1 MNTKTYISTF
11 VTELQTRLISSLLIV
26 ILITSSALALAL
38 YLDDQYKSQALLK
51 HSEDSLNNGFA
62 PSSPIGGIAALGG
75 INLGQG
81 SIDPID
87 YSIEVIKSREFLS
100 HLLKIGLVKANLVA
114 IDYYDPKKQKI
125 FYDTRIYDLQNNKW
139 KDELKK
145 FKKVEPNVLEVH
157 KKYYLENLTLTKNR
171 TTGFLL
177 ITFQHESPIFAK
189 EFIDLI
195 IEEFNKIERREDLD
209 ESQKKMAFLMQRNSE
224 TLNQEVKQAVS
235 QLMENE
241 LKKIAYSSTKID
253 YMLEV
258 IDPAY
263 LPNKA
268 DFPSRLIIIALAL
281 MLSIFLVL
289 IRIHIIIL
297 LK

>member
-11 VTELQTRLISSLLIV
+11 ATELQNRIISSSLIV
-26 ILITSSALALAL
+26 ILITSSAIALAL

-62 PSSPIGGIAALGG
+62 QSSPIGGIAALGG

-81 SIDPID
+81 TIDPID
-87 YSIEVIKSREFLS
+87 YSIEVIKSREFLR
-100 HLLKIGLVKANLVA
+100 HLLNIDLVKANLVA
-114 IDYYDPKKQKI
+114 IDYYDSKKQKI

-139 KDELKK
+139 QNEKK
-145 FKKVEPNVLEVH
+145 AEPNVLEVH

-209 ESQKKMAFLMQRNSE
+209 ESQKKLAFLMQRNAE
-224 TLNQEVKQAVS
+224 TSNKEVKQALS

-258 IDPAY
+258 IDSAY
-263 LPNKA
+263 LPNNA

-281 MLSIFLVL
+281 MFSIFVVL
-289 IRIHIIIL
+289 LRIHIIIL

>member
-11 VTELQTRLISSLLIV
+11 VTELQSRIISSLLIV

-62 PSSPIGGIAALGG
+62 PSSPIGGIAALSG

-100 HLLKIGLVKANLVA
+100 HLLNIDLIKANLVA

-125 FYDTRIYDLQNNKW
+125 FYDTRIYDQQNNKW
-139 KDELKK
+139 RNEQMP
-145 FKKVEPNVLEVH
+145 EPNVLEVH
-157 KKYYLENLTLTKNR
+157 KKHYLENLTLTKNR

-209 ESQKKMAFLMQRNSE
+209 ESQKKMAFLMQRNAE
-224 TLNQEVKQAVS
+224 TSNKEVKQALS

-258 IDPAY
+258 IDSAY
-263 LPNKA
+263 IPNNA

-281 MLSIFLVL
+281 VLSIFVVL
-289 IRIHIIIL
+289 LRIHISIL

>member
-11 VTELQTRLISSLLIV
+11 VTELQSRIISSLLIV

-62 PSSPIGGIAALGG
+62 PSSPIGGIAALSG

-100 HLLKIGLVKANLVA
+100 HLLNIDMIKANLVA

-125 FYDTRIYDLQNNKW
+125 FYDTRIYDQQNNKW
-139 KDELKK
+139 QNEQMPEL
-145 FKKVEPNVLEVH
+145 NVLEVH
-157 KKYYLENLTLTKNR
+157 KKHYLENLTLTKNR

-209 ESQKKMAFLMQRNSE
+209 ESQKKMAFLMQRNAE
-224 TLNQEVKQAVS
+224 TSNKEVKQALS

-258 IDPAY
+258 IDSAY
-263 LPNKA
+263 IPNNA

-281 MLSIFLVL
+281 VLSIFLVL
-289 IRIHIIIL
+289 LRIHISIL

>member
-26 ILITSSALALAL
+26 ILITFSALALAL

-139 KDELKK
+139 QDELKK

-281 MLSIFLVL
+281 MLSILLVL

>member
-11 VTELQTRLISSLLIV
+11 VTELQSRIISSLLIV

-62 PSSPIGGIAALGG
+62 PSSPIGGIAALSG

-100 HLLKIGLVKANLVA
+100 HLLNIDLIKANLVA

-125 FYDTRIYDLQNNKW
+125 FYDTRIYDQQNNKW
-139 KDELKK
+139 QNEKMP
-145 FKKVEPNVLEVH
+145 EPNVLEVH
-157 KKYYLENLTLTKNR
+157 KKHYLENLTLTKNR

-209 ESQKKMAFLMQRNSE
+209 ESQKKMAFLMQRNAE
-224 TLNQEVKQAVS
+224 TSNKEVKQALS

-258 IDPAY
+258 IDSAY
-263 LPNKA
+263 IPNNA

-281 MLSIFLVL
+281 VLSIFVVL
-289 IRIHIIIL
+289 LRIHISIL